1 MGCRDSNTTGR
12 LCRKGKHATSP
23 HPSRTLWDRAGDV
36 PHLENC
42 LSLASMLLCRM
53 HILVSAEPIS
63 RVPPGK
69 AKEAQMRNGGMSRI
83 PRPNTARS
91 HHATAEPKTPPLE
104 LLTVHVCIYTNTRVN
119 LSHVVGLHITRTEVT
134 LTLIICH
141 VSYSEILRT
150 ICLSQKSRL
159 VT

>member
-1 MGCRDSNTTGR
+1 
-12 LCRKGKHATSP
+12 
-23 HPSRTLWDRAGDV
+23 
-36 PHLENC
+36 
-42 LSLASMLLCRM
+42 
-53 HILVSAEPIS
+53 
-63 RVPPGK
+63 
-69 AKEAQMRNGGMSRI
+69 MSRI

-104 LLTVHVCIYTNTRVN
+104 LLKVHVCIYTNTRVN

-150 ICLSQKSRL
+150 IGLSQKSRL